1 MATTYQAVSDIFR
14 PLKPKQRTQA
24 PKGANRPPLPPP
36 IALEPKIN
44 LVLDR
49 LFAHAAQL
57 KLFHPGQRVGV
68 AVSGGADS
76 VFLLHALHHLA
87 PRWNLHL
94 SVIHIEHGI
103 RAAASKADAEFVR
116 YLASQYGLPF
126 HLHEAHLQNADGNL
140 EQEARRTRHA
150 FFRTLIQDGSIDNV
164 ATGHTRSDQAETVMF
179 RILRGSGSTGLAGI
193 LPQTEDGLIRSLLI
207 FTRQEIRAWLT
218 EHGLKWREDATN
230 QDLTLQR
237 NRIRNQILPDLAA
250 QFNPNLEDALAN
262 LATLAHDEEAYWNQ
276 ILPKLPPSPLVFL
289 NTTDVSNQPAL
300 GRRLLRQ
307 AIAQVKG
314 DLRQIEFAHIERLLQ
329 MASQTADGH
338 DRAILPGID
347 AMRSF
352 NLLRL
357 VPPGYDSSRIRDYSF
372 HLDSAE
378 LETRE
383 HVAGPVK
390 MQVLRLADD
399 MQACATVKEKLDWQ
413 RLIAPQ
419 TPQGTSPGLM
429 LRNWRPGDQY
439 CRIGRD
445 RAEKIKQMFQEYRI
459 PLWERHEWPV
469 LTLAGKIVWSKKFG
483 PAADFAADAVAP
495 VLLSIRETN
504 ESE

>member
-1 MATTYQAVSDIFR
+1 M
-14 PLKPKQRTQA
+14 
-24 PKGANRPPLPPP
+24 
-36 IALEPKIN
+36 
-44 LVLDR
+44 LDR
-49 LFAHAAQL
+49 LFAHATQL
-57 KLFHPGQRVGV
+57 KMFHPGQRVGV

-87 PRWNLHL
+87 ARWNLHL

-116 YLASQYGLPF
+116 SLAAEYDLPF
-126 HLHEAHLQNADGNL
+126 HLHAAKLQNADGNL
-140 EQEARRTRHA
+140 EQEARRTRHS
-150 FFRTLIQDGSIDNV
+150 FFRTLIQDQVIDNV
-164 ATGHTRSDQAETVMF
+164 ATGHNRSDQAETVLF

-193 LPQTEDGLIRSLLI
+193 LPQTEDGLIRPLLI

-218 EHGLKWREDATN
+218 ERGLNWREDATN

-237 NRIRNQILPDLAA
+237 NRIRNQVLPALST

-276 ILPKLPPSPLVFL
+276 ILPKPASGGVVIL
-289 NTTDVSNQPAL
+289 NTADVSRQPAF

-307 AIAQVKG
+307 AIIQVKG

-357 VPPGYDSSRIRDYSF
+357 TPVGYDSSRIRDYSF
-372 HLDSAE
+372 PLDSAE

-383 HVAGPVK
+383 RAAGPLK
-390 MQVLRLADD
+390 LQVVRMADD

-419 TPQGTSPGLM
+419 ILEGTSPGLM

-439 CRIGRD
+439 RRLGRD
-445 RAEKIKQMFQEYRI
+445 RPEKIKQMFQEFRI

-469 LTLAGKIVWSKKFG
+469 LTAAGKIVWSKKFG
-483 PAADFAADAVAP
+483 PAAEFAAGADTP
-495 VLLSIRETN
+495 VLLSLGETN
-504 ESE
+504 ESETTNPTSYI